1 MTTDYTLSK
10 TFWKCIDRTDW
21 PDFIDVSDYIL
32 EIVGIPLNTLTLVLL
47 SKKQSGPRISLILL
61 RGMVASYLLS
71 TVINFLSDVY
81 PHTVRTG
88 NYHFNRLVCLLW
100 TSRFFYWIFSVMG
113 GMFLALFAVD
123 RYAILAQLDRF
134 RITVPEYRVPS
145 YVVFVVTSSLLLA
158 LPQLLTVNLQGDTCD
173 CAPIQVNIPFL
184 AFVYAHVYIWFS
196 LLLVFEGSILAFI
209 TAQLIRWRQ
218 NWLPAN
224 HNWRP
229 DDDLNALTLKRPA
242 ELRMQKRTK
251 KDPGNCSA
259 RDDKRRSWSSASFC
273 ILPLTASY
281 VLTHAYDSIYQF
293 LSAVGLTTFIINSP
307 EQRVGALLL
316 LVHSTAVPLILCF
329 YIPSLRVYLQ
339 SLWKRAFTQ
348 KANPSES

>member
-1 MTTDYTLSK
+1 MTTDYTVSK

-32 EIVGIPLNTLTLVLL
+32 ECVGIFLNTLILVLI

-71 TVINFLSDVY
+71 TVINFLSDIY
-81 PHTVRTG
+81 PHSVRTG

-100 TSRFFYWIFSVMG
+100 NSRFFYWIFNVMG
-113 GMFLALFAVD
+113 GMFLAIFAVD

-145 YVVFVVTSSLLLA
+145 YVVFVVISSLLLS

-184 AFVYAHVYIWFS
+184 ALVYAHVYIWFS
-196 LLLVFEGSILAFI
+196 LLLVFEGSLLVYIS
-209 TAQLIRWRQ
+209 AQLIRWRQ

-224 HNWRP
+224 HNWRL
-229 DDDLNALTLKRPA
+229 DDDLSALSLKRPTA
-242 ELRMQKRTK
+242 LGIQKRAK
-251 KDPGNCSA
+251 KGPANSST
-259 RDDKRRSWSSASFC
+259 RNDKCRSWSSASFC

-281 VLTHAYDSIYQF
+281 VLTDAYDSIYQF

-307 EQRVGALLL
+307 EQRVGAMLL

-329 YIPSLRVYLQ
+329 YIPSLRVDLQ
-339 SLWKRAFTQ
+339 RLWKKAFTQ
-348 KANPSES
+348 RSNPSVP